1 MKKQVFMHKQTGE
14 IIHRYTHIG
23 AYLYFKADGK
33 RFGYITR
40 RGDVLDADGVRK
52 TYGLIIDRG

>member
-14 IIHRYTHIG
+14 IIYRYTHLG

-33 RFGYITR
+33 KFGYTTR
-40 RGDVLDADGVRK
+40 RGDILDADGIRT
-52 TYGLIIDRG
+52 TYGLIINKG

>member
-1 MKKQVFMHKQTGE
+1 MHKQTGE
-14 IIHRYTHIG
+14 IIYKHTYIG

-40 RGDVLDADGVRK
+40 RGDVLNADGIRK
-52 TYGLIIDRG
+52 TYGLIINKG